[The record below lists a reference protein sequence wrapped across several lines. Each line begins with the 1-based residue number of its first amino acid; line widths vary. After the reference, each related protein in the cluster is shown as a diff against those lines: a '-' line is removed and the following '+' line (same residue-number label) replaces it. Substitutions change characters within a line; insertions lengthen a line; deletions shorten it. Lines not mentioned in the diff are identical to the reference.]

1 MLSTALD
8 LEIRR
13 LVDEGKLSRRQIAK
27 NLHVSRAT
35 VAAIAGGRRG
45 LHGRDP
51 ATAYPTTHLRRP
63 LAVRCPHCGGLV
75 YLPCLLCAARAFRL
89 RRERMRRL
97 VHPRR
102 GLPQRRIA

>member
-1 MLSTALD
+1 MLSTALV

-27 NLHVSRAT
+27 KLQVSRAT

-51 ATAYPTTHLRRP
+51 ATVYTTMHLRQQ

-75 YLPCLLCAARAFRL
+75 FLPCRLCAARAFRT
-89 RRERMRRL
+89 RRELLCSLVRRREL
-97 VHPRR
+97 PHRR
-102 GLPQRRIA
+102 TA

>member
-1 MLSTALD
+1 MLSTALV

-27 NLHVSRAT
+27 KLNVSRAT

-45 LHGRDP
+45 LHGRDA
-51 ATAYPTTHLRRP
+51 ATAFPDLRLRQQ

-75 YLPCLLCAARAFRL
+75 FLPCLLCAARAFRM
-89 RRERMRRL
+89 RRERLRRL
-97 VHPRR
+97 VQPRR
-102 GLPQRRIA
+102 GLPQRRTA